1 MKNEIKLVKRNGWPI
16 IEEYNQETNKL
27 VKETAFNNDNKAIWF
42 IREYEQYKNTGKEIN
57 IETAFNDCVNDETI
71 WYIREYDKNTGKEI
85 KEINYGCG
93 GGKNVRDISEYDKNT
108 SELTKQT
115 FLQSDGTID
124 CIYEFKQTAR
134 KLAIKET
141 YFHNNGQIKEVKH
154 INKTC

>member
-42 IREYEQYKNTGKEIN
+42 IREYEQYKNTGKEI
-57 IETAFNDCVNDETI
+57 
-71 WYIREYDKNTGKEI
+71 

-124 CIYEFKQTAR
+124 CMYEFKQTAR